1 MSRTLSLRNRQRTR
15 ALSIPLLRRITRH
28 VLEVE
33 LAVTEYELG
42 IHLVTPEEMA
52 RVNEQFLQ
60 HTGSTDV
67 ITFDHSEF
75 GAPASSTA
83 RPVSSAERAV
93 LEAGVPPLHGEI
105 FISVAD
111 AVKQAREFK
120 TTWQSELARYVIHG
134 LLHLRGYD
142 DLEPAKRREMKRE
155 ENRLLK
161 RVTAKFPV
169 ARRPRRSQLSTLNS
183 QPR

>member
-1 MSRTLSLRNRQRTR
+1 MTLAFRNRQRTR
-15 ALSIPLLRRITRH
+15 ALNLPLLRRITH
-28 VLEVE
+28 HLLQEEFKVADCELCFHFVE
-33 LAVTEYELG
+33 
-42 IHLVTPEEMA
+42 PEEMA
-52 RVNEQFLQ
+52 EVNWQFLQ
-60 HTGSTDV
+60 HEGSTDV

-83 RPVSSAERAV
+83 RPASSAERAV
-93 LEAGVPPLHGEI
+93 LEAGAPPLHGEI

-111 AVKQAREFK
+111 AVKQAREFR
-120 TTWQSELARYVIHG
+120 TTWQSELVRYLIHG
-134 LLHLRGYD
+134 VLHLRGFD
-142 DLEPAKRREMKRE
+142 DLQPAKRRVMKRE

-161 RVTAKFPV
+161 LVAAKFPI